1 MRSGPRERIATG
13 TACLLGL
20 ALLLPF
26 ETPLFPLGPLVVTS
40 TEFLLYLSLL
50 GWAVS
55 TAASAIT
62 SGWSLTGH
70 ARAALAGVARD
81 PIARAVA
88 LWLAVTALSAATA
101 PSHRTAAI
109 KFALRTTTG
118 VLLYFAARDLIR
130 PSSFRRRELVV
141 VLLGGAVLSASL
153 TFLESARPDWTSWWH
168 LFRPQEFSGI
178 GFTRASG
185 TFAFPNIAAMYW
197 EASLPLT
204 LVVLAVGSGV
214 LRSTPRRW
222 MPLGAGV
229 LLSVILLHG
238 ILATASRAA
247 LGEAALSACALLVL
261 GRSAGGSRRDVRLLA
276 CAILVVEIVLI
287 VATLVRGGPDFPL
300 AQRLGWHPSAPADVL
315 SGEDSSTA
323 ARERGQVV
331 ALAGDQREPPA
342 LPSRPQLWAAALRLW
357 RQHPLLGVGP
367 DNFRHRYPEVI
378 AATGG
383 AHFDDERI
391 HANNFYLETV
401 ADLGL
406 AGVLVLALLA
416 HGLWRAART
425 TLARGT
431 GPLELGVVV
440 AIGTFFVHGCVDY
453 FFEFTPTFGLWWLL
467 LALVG
472 PSDQPTD
479 AAQVGP
485 SRTTAEG

>member
-1 MRSGPRERIATG
+1 M
-13 TACLLGL
+13 LLGL

-40 TEFLLYLSLL
+40 TELLLYLSLL

-55 TAASAIT
+55 SAVSANASGT
-62 SGWSLTGH
+62 SLTGL
-70 ARAALAGVARD
+70 AREALAGVARD

-109 KFALRTTTG
+109 KFALRTMTG
-118 VLLYFAARDLIR
+118 GLLYFAARDLIG
-130 PSSFRRRELVV
+130 PSSLRRRQLVL
-141 VLLGGAVLSASL
+141 VLLGGAVLSASF

-204 LVVLAVGSGV
+204 LVVLSRRRMALVGS
-214 LRSTPRRW
+214 
-222 MPLGAGV
+222 V
-229 LLSVILLHG
+229 LLSMILLHG

-247 LGEAALSACALLVL
+247 LGGAALSGGVLLVV
-261 GRSAGGSRRDVRLLA
+261 GRSAGDSRREIRVLA
-276 CAILVVEIVLI
+276 CVILIAEIVLI
-287 VATLVRGGPDFPL
+287 VAALVRGGPESSL
-300 AQRLGWHPSAPADVL
+300 AQRLGWHTSAPADVL
-315 SGEDSSTA
+315 SQPDSSSA
-323 ARERGQVV
+323 ARGPGQSV
-331 ALAGDQREPPA
+331 AVAGDRLEPST
-342 LPSRPQLWAAALRLW
+342 LPSRKQLWAAALRLW
-357 RQHPLLGVGP
+357 NHHPLLGVGP

-378 AATGG
+378 AATDGKP
-383 AHFDDERI
+383 FDDQRI
-391 HANNFYLETV
+391 HANNFYLETL

-406 AGVLVLALLA
+406 AGVVVLALLA
-416 HGLWRAART
+416 HGLWRVART
-425 TLARGT
+425 SLALGT
-431 GPLELGVVV
+431 GPLELGIFV

-453 FFEFTPTFGLWWLL
+453 FLEFTPTFGLWWLL

-472 PSDQPTD
+472 PLRSAP
-479 AAQVGP
+479 VP
-485 SRTTAEG
+485 